1 MLVFVGIGPGDPEL
15 ITRKAARILREA
27 DAIALPDSGSGNSAV
42 MQIVGDLIADKPLC
56 RLEMPMRGM
65 REDWA
70 AAHDR
75 AAEALLAYLKTYPT
89 VAYPVLGDPGVY
101 ASSSYLLR
109 RIAPL
114 HPCTVVPGIPA
125 MCASAAAM
133 GVPLCEQGEKLTV
146 VDSFDPEVP
155 LPEGNVVLMK
165 SGKNIDALKNALAG
179 REAYA
184 ARNLGMDSAWTGPLA
199 DIPADGYSYFT
210 TVIVKP

>member
-1 MLVFVGIGPGDPEL
+1 
-15 ITRKAARILREA
+15 
-27 DAIALPDSGSGNSAV
+27 
-42 MQIVGDLIADKPLC
+42 
-56 RLEMPMRGM
+56 MRGM

-75 AAEALLAYLKTYPT
+75 AAGTLLAYLETYPT

-109 RIAPL
+109 RIALL
-114 HPCTVVPGIPA
+114 HPCAVVPGVPA

-155 LPEGNVVLMK
+155 IPEGNVVLMK

>member
-1 MLVFVGIGPGDPEL
+1 
-15 ITRKAARILREA
+15 
-27 DAIALPDSGSGNSAV
+27 
-42 MQIVGDLIADKPLC
+42 
-56 RLEMPMRGM
+56 MRGM
-65 REDWA
+65 RDDWA

-75 AAEALLAYLKTYPT
+75 AAESLLAYLKTYPT
-89 VAYPVLGDPGVY
+89 VAYPVLGDPGIY

-114 HPCTVVPGIPA
+114 HPCAVVPGIPA
-125 MCASAAAM
+125 MCAAAANM

-155 LPEGNVVLMK
+155 IPEGNVVLMK
-165 SGKNIDALKNALAG
+165 SGKNLDALKAALNG

-199 DIPADGYSYFT
+199 DIPADAYSYFT
-210 TVIVKP
+210 TVIAKP

>member
-1 MLVFVGIGPGDPEL
+1 
-15 ITRKAARILREA
+15 
-27 DAIALPDSGSGNSAV
+27 
-42 MQIVGDLIADKPLC
+42 
-56 RLEMPMRGM
+56 MRGM

-75 AAEALLAYLKTYPT
+75 AAEALLQALTTYPT
-89 VAYPVLGDPGVY
+89 LAYPVLGDPGIY

-125 MCASAAAM
+125 MCAAAAAM
-133 GVPLCEQGEKLTV
+133 GVPLCEQGESLTV
-146 VDSFDPEVP
+146 VDSFDPDMP

-165 SGKNIDALKNALAG
+165 SGKNLDALKAALNG

-199 DIPADGYSYFT
+199 DIPADAYSYFT
-210 TVIVKP
+210 TVIAKG